1 MNRDELSY
9 EIKIIHKASEI
20 VLEEKFTKYLVLT
33 DRNVYREQKD
43 FVEEIVKTYDAY
55 LYVIDAGEEAKSLGV
70 LENLL
75 EYASDKL
82 DRHSLIINVG
92 GGVVTDIGGFA
103 ASILF
108 RGIKHVNIA
117 TSLLAMTDAAIG
129 SKTGI
134 DFCDKKNIL
143 GTFHDPYKVFIA
155 IDALETL
162 PKDEY
167 ISGFAEVIKHA
178 LIYDNGLYDLIK
190 NDAAIEEVLQKSI
203 LAKVHFV
210 CEDKNEKGARMALN
224 FGHTFGH
231 VIEAASHYTYSHGK
245 CVAIG
250 MKIALE
256 LGKILNT
263 TDEETYTRSFELIHK
278 YYPLEEI
285 NYEIKSLKSDKKMMG
300 DEINFVFLK
309 NRTAI
314 IKTMDER
321 KVVELYNEHIKN
333 KKL

>member
-1 MNRDELSY
+1 MNKDELSY

-20 VLEEKFTKYLVLT
+20 ISEKKFTKHLVLT
-33 DRNVYREQKD
+33 DRNVYREQRAFID
-43 FVEEIVKTYDAY
+43 EIIKKYDAY
-55 LYVIDAGEEAKSLGV
+55 IYVIDAGEETKSLSV
-70 LENLL
+70 LENIL

-82 DRHSLIINVG
+82 DRHSIIINVG

-103 ASILF
+103 ASILY
-108 RGIKHVNIA
+108 RGIKHVNVA

-134 DFCDKKNIL
+134 DFCNKKNIL
-143 GTFHDPYKVFIA
+143 GTFYDPYKVFIA
-155 IDALETL
+155 IDALKTL

-178 LIYDNGLYDLIK
+178 LIYNDELYDLIK
-190 NDAAIEEVLQKSI
+190 NDANIEEILEKSI
-203 LAKVHFV
+203 WTKVHFV

-231 VIEAASHYTYSHGK
+231 VIEAASGFTLSHGHS
-245 CVAIG
+245 VAIG

-256 LGKILNT
+256 LGKILNI
-263 TDEETYTRSFELIHK
+263 TDEETYMRSFELIHK
-278 YYPLEEI
+278 YYPIEEI

-309 NRTAI
+309 NKEALI
-314 IKTMDER
+314 QKMDER

-333 KKL
+333 KEF